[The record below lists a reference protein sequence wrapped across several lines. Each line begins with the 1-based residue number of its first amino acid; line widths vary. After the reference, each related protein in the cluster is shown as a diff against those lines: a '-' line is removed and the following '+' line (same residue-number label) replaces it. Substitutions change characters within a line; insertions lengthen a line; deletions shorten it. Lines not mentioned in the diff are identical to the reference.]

1 MWNEKW
7 KKRAR
12 EQKKMKREKKN
23 SDPDI
28 KTLLMCSLRSL
39 TSGACASDFGRCTA
53 GPEKVLQLTRVHS
66 VGKKWTWTLRIL
78 WATSGQLCADF
89 WLPPRSPNPP
99 PINYVTALIAG
110 LVDAG
115 AEIEMASGVKDRNL
129 VSNRTRHVNKSTS
142 RFVFFCWRKVPCEMH
157 CMIWINGFITMK
169 VPLFLFLPPPPE
181 PPTLPVLFW
190 PWHSLSSVLRFIG
203 NVITQV
209 TGHRPSSPV
218 GSHFEAFSL
227 SPFLHI
233 RVLSEV

>member
-1 MWNEKW
+1 M
-7 KKRAR
+7 
-12 EQKKMKREKKN
+12 
-23 SDPDI
+23 

-39 TSGACASDFGRCTA
+39 TSGVCASDLGRCTA

-66 VGKKWTWTLRIL
+66 VGKKRTWTLRIL

-227 SPFLHI
+227 SPFIHI

>member
-1 MWNEKW
+1 M
-7 KKRAR
+7 
-12 EQKKMKREKKN
+12 
-23 SDPDI
+23 

-39 TSGACASDFGRCTA
+39 TSGACASDLGRCTA

-66 VGKKWTWTLRIL
+66 VGKKWTWTLSIL

-89 WLPPRSPNPP
+89 WLPPRSPNPR

>member
-1 MWNEKW
+1 M
-7 KKRAR
+7 
-12 EQKKMKREKKN
+12 
-23 SDPDI
+23 

-39 TSGACASDFGRCTA
+39 TSGVCASDLGRCTA

-66 VGKKWTWTLRIL
+66 VGKKWTWTLSIL

-89 WLPPRSPNPP
+89 WLPPRSPNPR

-169 VPLFLFLPPPPE
+169 VPLFIFLPPPRASHAAC
-181 PPTLPVLFW
+181 PVLALAQFELCVEIHRECY
-190 PWHSLSSVLRFIG
+190 HS
-203 NVITQV
+203 
-209 TGHRPSSPV
+209 GHRSQTLKPS
-218 GSHFEAFSL
+218 
-227 SPFLHI
+227 
-233 RVLSEV
+233 R

>member
-1 MWNEKW
+1 M
-7 KKRAR
+7 
-12 EQKKMKREKKN
+12 
-23 SDPDI
+23 

-39 TSGACASDFGRCTA
+39 TSGVCASDLGRCTA

-89 WLPPRSPNPP
+89 WLPPRSPNPR

-169 VPLFLFLPPPPE
+169 VPLFLFLPPPPS
-181 PPTLPVLFW
+181 LPRC
-190 PWHSLSSVLRFIG
+190 LSCSGLGTVWALCWD
-203 NVITQV
+203 
-209 TGHRPSSPV
+209 S
-218 GSHFEAFSL
+218 
-227 SPFLHI
+227 
-233 RVLSEV
+233 